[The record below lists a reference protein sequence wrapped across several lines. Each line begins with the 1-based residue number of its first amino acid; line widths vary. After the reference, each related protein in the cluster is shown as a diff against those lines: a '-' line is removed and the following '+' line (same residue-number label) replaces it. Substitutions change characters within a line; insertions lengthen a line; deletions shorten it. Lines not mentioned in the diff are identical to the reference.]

1 MKGQVGVTLAL
12 AGASL
17 RSEFQYRANALSSI
31 LGGILYQLT
40 GFLVVFIIVDRF
52 GSLGGWSLG
61 EITFLYGMR
70 LTSHGI
76 FYLCFSQLFDLDQ
89 VLVSGEF
96 DRFMVRPIHPLLQMF
111 TRKLRVN
118 CFGDLLG
125 GTALLIAATPRIDL
139 DWNPLLVTFLVV
151 AVVGGA
157 LVEGAVQITLSALSF
172 RWLNTLAVRTTT
184 NEVFNQYGNYP
195 QRIFPRGL
203 QVVLT
208 YVLPVAFVA
217 YFPASALLHRT
228 DGLLVPTWLAWCA
241 PLVGLGL
248 FLIALRIW
256 HRASRGYQSSGT

>member
-52 GSLGGWSLG
+52 GSLGGWSLS

-125 GTALLIAATPRIDL
+125 GTALLIAAAPRVDL
-139 DWNPLLVTFLVV
+139 DWNPLLVTFLAI
-151 AVVGGA
+151 AVIGGA

-241 PLVGLGL
+241 PLVGLLL
-248 FLIALRIW
+248 FLASLRIW
-256 HRASRGYQSSGT
+256 HRASRDYQSSGT

>member
-1 MKGQVGVTLAL
+1 MRGQVGVTLAL

-52 GSLGGWSLG
+52 GSLGGWSLS

-125 GTALLIAATPRIDL
+125 GTALLIAAAPRVDL
-139 DWNPLLVTFLVV
+139 DWNPLLVTFLAI
-151 AVVGGA
+151 AVIGGA

-241 PLVGLGL
+241 PLVGLLL
-248 FLIALRIW
+248 FLASLRIW
-256 HRASRGYQSSGT
+256 HRASRDYQSSGT